1 MCLLL
6 LDYYIHSELI
16 HRIYC
21 VNALQTLVEELL
33 TFSVHRDI
41 LQAGA
46 IMAAL
51 FDDKPLVA
59 GINEDYDE
67 HTTGHFMPAEKA
79 QLRLMTASPNHA
91 ARMHP
96 ALTHIGLTSHRIFCK
111 YFGVPPNYGFSSSA
125 LAHISDYR
133 QNMAFC
139 IRR

>member
-1 MCLLL
+1 M
-6 LDYYIHSELI
+6 
-16 HRIYC
+16 
-21 VNALQTLVEELL
+21 NAIINASEELL
-33 TFSVHRDI
+33 IFSVHRNI
-41 LQAGA
+41 LQTGA

-96 ALTHIGLTSHRIFCK
+96 ALTCYNIL
-111 YFGVPPNYGFSSSA
+111 
-125 LAHISDYR
+125 D
-133 QNMAFC
+133 
-139 IRR
+139 